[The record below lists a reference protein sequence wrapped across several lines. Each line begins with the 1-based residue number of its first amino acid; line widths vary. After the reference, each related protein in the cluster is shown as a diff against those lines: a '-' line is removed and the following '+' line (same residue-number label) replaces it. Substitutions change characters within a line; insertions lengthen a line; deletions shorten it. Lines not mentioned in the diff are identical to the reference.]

1 MGGGG
6 GGRGN
11 GRPLTT
17 AYSSF
22 GPSFQLWYLWTVVIL
37 VIIRPSNG
45 NMKTRDTLKFSIAAA
60 SVLYSLKDVCRVVAE
75 MWCGVFFCQEN
86 GLFMLPLK
94 FIVSLLPH
102 SVGAGW
108 DSHWQ
113 IAFCSCCDLWRYSEV
128 ILTCHQ
134 RTDSKPFGFLQGCP
148 YERCAVRDMDLLA
161 YMCLLLNNWRGKLMR
176 SEVPSWKIIALS
188 LYCHSS
194 I

>member
-1 MGGGG
+1 MSFPFWVVFISGLLFSSFLSFFFFFLLSFSFLGNFIPAEQLFIAHMGGGG

-148 YERCAVRDMDLLA
+148 
-161 YMCLLLNNWRGKLMR
+161 
-176 SEVPSWKIIALS
+176 
-188 LYCHSS
+188 
-194 I
+194 